1 MSSLHDALRELAEEV
16 DGVPEGLAER
26 TWAAGRADVT
36 RQRRTRLLASLTAV
50 AAAAALVWIAVV
62 SGLGRTDS
70 APAEP
75 SPDELPVAVTGYP
88 QRVVDPGHVDPLPT
102 KGVPLT
108 AVMHSRTRGDGGG
121 WLALRP
127 DGSLW
132 SLPDLLPAKPPAT
145 IDAPVEQS
153 GYADDQRVPLP
164 SLDPTGRWIAA
175 FERPADQTQPRLV
188 IIDVTTGERAHQRN
202 VLGGAEPSA
211 RDLVGGTCFAEP
223 GAQLHWRPGG
233 GSPRVA
239 LACEGDTGRQVVVVD
254 ARGRVV
260 GRTVV
265 ESTPGSLGRTTC
277 TRGLAGWLDERR
289 LLDMVVCPDRAHPGT
304 ERTILVEVDTDPA
317 GAAPGSPVAGAAQ
330 LAVKSHDDRIG
341 LLQGVVPDERLLLL
355 GSTRD
360 GHSLSVARASGSDQQ
375 SWAIAPD
382 VTTSAP
388 FVQDR
393 THKAPQTLANEGS
406 GVPRRLGST
415 PDVTVWADGG
425 LGIMSLDTRNEPP
438 VALMVIDPGL
448 QVDAVS
454 VAQTALHGEVTR
466 HHLGVRTSWW
476 SWHPLATAALGA
488 GALTCV
494 VGTWV
499 LARRRGWSGPG
510 RATTAVLAVALGI
523 VLAVAVVM
531 IVVRTTQEPA
541 PLPSP
546 GVTVQ

>member
-1 MSSLHDALRELAEEV
+1 MLF
-16 DGVPEGLAER
+16 G
-26 TWAAGRADVT
+26 
-36 RQRRTRLLASLTAV
+36 
-50 AAAAALVWIAVV
+50 
-62 SGLGRTDS
+62 
-70 APAEP
+70 
-75 SPDELPVAVTGYP
+75 
-88 QRVVDPGHVDPLPT
+88 T
-102 KGVPLT
+102 K
-108 AVMHSRTRGDGGG
+108 A
-121 WLALRP
+121 
-127 DGSLW
+127 
-132 SLPDLLPAKPPAT
+132 
-145 IDAPVEQS
+145 
-153 GYADDQRVPLP
+153 
-164 SLDPTGRWIAA
+164 
-175 FERPADQTQPRLV
+175 
-188 IIDVTTGERAHQRN
+188 
-202 VLGGAEPSA
+202 
-211 RDLVGGTCFAEP
+211 
-223 GAQLHWRPGG
+223 
-233 GSPRVA
+233 
-239 LACEGDTGRQVVVVD
+239 
-254 ARGRVV
+254 
-260 GRTVV
+260 
-265 ESTPGSLGRTTC
+265 
-277 TRGLAGWLDERR
+277 RGLAGWLDERR
-289 LLDMVVCPDRAHPGT
+289 LLDVVVCPDRAHPGT

-382 VTTSAP
+382 VTASAP

-476 SWHPLATAALGA
+476 SWHPW
-488 GALTCV
+488 LT
-494 VGTWV
+494 
-499 LARRRGWSGPG
+499 
-510 RATTAVLAVALGI
+510 AVALAGVLTLLSGMVVSFVRSNVRPGAATSTSIAVVLGI
-523 VLAVAVVM
+523 LLAVLVVA
-531 IVVRTTQEPA
+531 IAIRTAEGPA